1 MVTLG
6 NAILYATIVVSAAA
20 LLGLLLKEFK
30 RGEVFTKLATPAIL
44 LSAGL
49 LTFSYL
55 LLTYY
60 FAVSDFSYE
69 YVWQYSSTDLPLEY
83 KLSGTWAGQ
92 PGTYLLWVWVIFL
105 SSAWLAITTKHSTS
119 LARRTQIITLIIGIY
134 FIVLTLIQTPFKSI
148 YELSNIAEMI
158 ASGSLPANFVPLEG
172 NGLNA
177 LLVNF
182 WMIVHPPL
190 MFIGYA
196 GMTIPFA
203 TAIVYLLTKEDGWEE
218 LGRQWAR
225 FTWLFLGMGIAVGG
239 VWAYLVLGWGGFW
252 AWDPV
257 ETASFI
263 PWLTLTGFL
272 HAAALHRK
280 NKNTFVIAAPM
291 LAAVSFILVIY
302 AAIVVRSGVFNS
314 VHAFGEATTGTL
326 LLTFIAV
333 TTLVTLGLGIKRYFE
348 ETETKEEDRGFWN
361 KTNIFYVTLL
371 VFVVLAFVSFWG
383 ITFPVF
389 IQLTQGIKVN
399 VASDTMNFFNVWS
412 YPFTLILLLALGFC
426 LNYKESLKEKQK
438 KTLFIV
444 TTLTILTMLLR
455 TDNFYVLDHNSPF
468 WVREPGIYKL
478 IGSISLLSIFPP
490 LIYAASSVIEYL
502 NGYMRSTNMRV
513 RIKGI
518 GISMVHIAV
527 VLIIIGAV
535 VSSMRTTSIDRINIP
550 IGAQGQLLDV
560 GNGYGIRVVELSS
573 RSLTDSISAG
583 GTKIS
588 DVLSNPGGFSTNN
601 VNIKGKV
608 TEVLYTQTDTPP
620 IIYTAYFKLDDG
632 TGSIWVATQ
641 AAEPV
646 SIPDGSTLS
655 VKGFLTSITSSS
667 LNRTFDP
674 IIFSSPNEINEVAG
688 TDSEKYNV
696 QSVKLEVYQGNN
708 KIGSGTA
715 EYLQGKGGSGT
726 YPMVSPSLG
735 LFAGDVYVIFQGTG
749 GGAIPLTLK
758 IIPAVDLAWIGI
770 VLFAVGIIL
779 IMLVK
784 TKARSS

>member
-1 MVTLG
+1 MITFG
-6 NAILYATIVVSAAA
+6 NAILYASIVVSAAA

-30 RGEVFTKLATPAIL
+30 RGEVFKKFVTPAIL

-92 PGTYLLWVWVIFL
+92 PGTYLLWVLVIFL
-105 SSAWLAITTKHSTS
+105 SSAWLAITTKHSTQ
-119 LARRTQIITLIIGIY
+119 LARRTQIITLAIGIY

-158 ASGSLPANFVPLEG
+158 ARGDLPANFVPAEG

-190 MFIGYA
+190 IFIGYA
-196 GMTIPFA
+196 AMTIPFA
-203 TAIVYLLTKEDGWEE
+203 SAIVYLITKEDGWEE

-272 HAAALHRK
+272 HAAAIHRK
-280 NKNTFVIAAPM
+280 NKNTFTIAAPM

-302 AAIVVRSGVFNS
+302 AAIVVRSGLFNS
-314 VHAFGEATTGTL
+314 VHAFGEASTGTL
-326 LLTFIAV
+326 LLFFIGV
-333 TTLVTLGLGIKRYFE
+333 TTLVSLGLGIKRYFE
-348 ETETKEEDRGFWN
+348 ETETTEEDRSFWN

-371 VFVVLAFVSFWG
+371 LFVVLAFVSFWG
-383 ITFPVF
+383 ITYPVF
-389 IQLTQGIKVN
+389 IQITQGLKVN
-399 VASDTMNFFNVWS
+399 VASDTKNFFNVWS
-412 YPFTLILLLALGFC
+412 YPFTLILLLTLGFC
-426 LNYKESLKEKQK
+426 LNYKESVKEKQK

-444 TTLTILTMLLR
+444 MGLTILTMLPR

-478 IGSISLLSIFPP
+478 IGSISVLSIFPP
-490 LIYAASSVIEYL
+490 LIYAAASVIKYL
-502 NGYMRSTNMRV
+502 NGYMRTTSMRV

-518 GISMVHIAV
+518 GITMVHIAV

-535 VSSMRTTSIDRINIP
+535 VSSTRTTSIEGINIP
-550 IGAQGQLLDV
+550 IAAQGQLIDV
-560 GNGYGIRVVELSS
+560 GNDYRIRVVELSS
-573 RSLTDSISAG
+573 GPLLESASTG
-583 GTKIS
+583 EIKIS
-588 DVLSNPGGFSTNN
+588 DVLANPSAFEKVN
-601 VNIKGKV
+601 VKISGKV
-608 TEVLYTQTDTPP
+608 TNVKSSEGHGTLIELTDSS
-620 IIYTAYFKLDDG
+620 
-632 TGSIWVATQ
+632 GSIWAIFQENLAIQIDTRLTVEGRVMSGFEKPVISAT
-641 AAEPV
+641 
-646 SIPDGSTLS
+646 SG
-655 VKGFLTSITSSS
+655 
-667 LNRTFDP
+667 
-674 IIFSSPNEINEVAG
+674 NEIVQS
-688 TDSEKYNV
+688 DRYNL

-770 VLFAVGIIL
+770 ILFAVGIIL

-784 TKARSS
+784 TKARGS

>member
-1 MVTLG
+1 
-6 NAILYATIVVSAAA
+6 
-20 LLGLLLKEFK
+20 
-30 RGEVFTKLATPAIL
+30 
-44 LSAGL
+44 
-49 LTFSYL
+49 
-55 LLTYY
+55 
-60 FAVSDFSYE
+60 
-69 YVWQYSSTDLPLEY
+69 
-83 KLSGTWAGQ
+83 
-92 PGTYLLWVWVIFL
+92 
-105 SSAWLAITTKHSTS
+105 
-119 LARRTQIITLIIGIY
+119 
-134 FIVLTLIQTPFKSI
+134 
-148 YELSNIAEMI
+148 
-158 ASGSLPANFVPLEG
+158 
-172 NGLNA
+172 
-177 LLVNF
+177 
-182 WMIVHPPL
+182 
-190 MFIGYA
+190 
-196 GMTIPFA
+196 
-203 TAIVYLLTKEDGWEE
+203 
-218 LGRQWAR
+218 
-225 FTWLFLGMGIAVGG
+225 
-239 VWAYLVLGWGGFW
+239 
-252 AWDPV
+252 
-257 ETASFI
+257 
-263 PWLTLTGFL
+263 
-272 HAAALHRK
+272 
-280 NKNTFVIAAPM
+280 
-291 LAAVSFILVIY
+291 
-302 AAIVVRSGVFNS
+302 VRSGVFNS

>member
-1 MVTLG
+1 MIIFG
-6 NAILYATIVVSAAA
+6 NAILYVSIVVSAAA

-30 RGEVFTKLATPAIL
+30 RGEVFTKLVTPAIL
-44 LSAGL
+44 ISAGL
-49 LTFSYL
+49 LTFAYL

-60 FAVSDFSYE
+60 FAVSDFTYE
-69 YVWQYSSTDLPLEY
+69 YVWQYSSTDLPMIY

-105 SSAWLAITTKHSTS
+105 CAAWLAITTRHSTPF
-119 LARRTQIITLIIGIY
+119 ARRTQIITLVIGIY

-148 YELSNIAEMI
+148 YELPDV
-158 ASGSLPANFVPLEG
+158 PAGFIPLEG
-172 NGLNA
+172 SGLNA

-196 GMTIPFA
+196 TMTIPFA
-203 TAIVYLLTKEDGWEE
+203 AAIVYLFTKEDGWEE
-218 LGRQWAR
+218 FGRQWAR
-225 FTWLFLGMGIAVGG
+225 STWLFLGMGIAVGG

-272 HAAALHRK
+272 HAAAIHRK
-280 NKNTFVIAAPM
+280 NKNTFAIAAPM

-314 VHAFGEATTGTL
+314 VHAFGEASTGTL
-326 LLTFIAV
+326 LIVSLFV
-333 TTLVTLGLGIKRYFE
+333 TTLVSLALGIKRYFE
-348 ETETKEEDRGFWN
+348 ESETVEEDRGFWN
-361 KTNIFYVTLL
+361 KTNILYVTLL
-371 VFVVLAFVSFWG
+371 IFVVLAFVSFWG

-389 IQLTQGIKVN
+389 IQLTQNMKVN
-399 VASDTMNFFNVWS
+399 VASDTKNFFNVWS

-426 LNYKESLKEKQK
+426 LNYKESTKEKQK
-438 KTLFIV
+438 KMLLIMMG
-444 TTLTILTMLLR
+444 LTILTMLPR
-455 TDNFYVLDHNSPF
+455 TENFYVLDHNSPF

-490 LIYAASSVIEYL
+490 LIYAATSVIGYL
-502 NGYMRSTNMRV
+502 NGYMRSTSMRV

-518 GISMVHIAV
+518 GIAMVHIAV
-527 VLIIIGAV
+527 VLILIGAV
-535 VSSMRTTSIDRINIP
+535 VSSTRTINIDMINIP
-550 IGAQGQLLDV
+550 VGAQGQLVNV
-560 GNGYGIRVVELSS
+560 GNDYGIRVIGLSS
-573 RSLTDSISAG
+573 QSLTESSSSG

-588 DVLSNPGGFSTNN
+588 DVLSNPAGFSSE
-601 VNIKGKV
+601 NIQVSGKV
-608 TEVLYTQTDTPP
+608 TEVLYTQTETPP
-620 IIYTAYFKLDDG
+620 ITYTAYLKLDDG
-632 TGSIWVATQ
+632 TGSIWAATQ
-641 AAEPV
+641 DAEPI
-646 SIPDGSTLS
+646 SIPEGSTLS
-655 VKGFLTSITSSS
+655 VKGFLMAQFTSSS
-667 LNRTFDP
+667 INRTFDLV
-674 IIFSSPNEINEVAG
+674 IFSRPDEVG
-688 TDSEKYNV
+688 ETQESGGKYNV

-715 EYLQGKGGSGT
+715 EYLEGKGGSGT
-726 YPMVSPSLG
+726 FPMVSPSLG
-735 LFAGDVYVIFQGTG
+735 LLAGDVYVIFQGTG

-758 IIPAVDLAWIGI
+758 IIPAIDLVWIGI
-770 VLFAVGIIL
+770 ILFAIGIIL

-784 TKARSS
+784 SKAAGSRSRK